1 MSFHP
6 EKNRTIGYRS
16 EGFDPSLFHFCVFI
30 ELQVLRPHKE
40 IFSMNATSET
50 KTGTNRGAEKQTFIV
65 LGVLLQFLST
75 PEQINDQISV
85 MRGTVPSG
93 VVIPL
98 HSHADPEIFYVLNGS
113 LEVFQAEGPSA
124 GWQTVKAGEVVSIP
138 GNVRHALRNTSPSP
152 ITSIT
157 VSKQELYSFFREL
170 AQPFDPNKPPVPPT
184 LEEMQQL
191 FQVTE
196 KYKNWLGLP
205 DENAAIGISL
215 R

>member
-1 MSFHP
+1 
-6 EKNRTIGYRS
+6 
-16 EGFDPSLFHFCVFI
+16 
-30 ELQVLRPHKE
+30 
-40 IFSMNATSET
+40 MNITSET
-50 KTGTNRGAEKQTFIV
+50 KTGTSSRAEEQTFIV
-65 LGVLLQFLST
+65 VGVLLRFLST

-85 MRGTVPSG
+85 MRGTIPSG
-93 VVIPL
+93 IVIPL

-124 GWQTVKAGEVVSIP
+124 SWQTVNAGEVVSIP

-152 ITSIT
+152 ITSII

-170 AQPFDPNKPPVPPT
+170 ARPFDPNGPPAPPT
-184 LEEMQQL
+184 QEEMQQL
-191 FQVTE
+191 FSVAE
-196 KYKNWLGLP
+196 KYQYWLASP

>member
-1 MSFHP
+1 
-6 EKNRTIGYRS
+6 
-16 EGFDPSLFHFCVFI
+16 
-30 ELQVLRPHKE
+30 
-40 IFSMNATSET
+40 MNTTSET
-50 KTGTNRGAEKQTFIV
+50 KTGTNRGGEEQTFIV

-75 PEQINDQISV
+75 PEQVNDQISV

-113 LEVFQAEGPSA
+113 LEVFQAEG
-124 GWQTVKAGEVVSIP
+124 WQTVTAAEVVSIP

-152 ITSIT
+152 ITLIN

-170 AQPFDPNKPPVPPT
+170 ARPFDPNRPPAPPT
-184 LEEMQQL
+184 PEEMQQ
-191 FQVTE
+191 FFSVAE
-196 KYKNWLGLP
+196 KYGHWFASG

>member
-1 MSFHP
+1 
-6 EKNRTIGYRS
+6 
-16 EGFDPSLFHFCVFI
+16 
-30 ELQVLRPHKE
+30 
-40 IFSMNATSET
+40 MNVTSET
-50 KTGTNRGAEKQTFIV
+50 KTGTSSRTEQQTFIV
-65 LGVLLQFLST
+65 LGVLLQFLCT

-85 MRGTVPSG
+85 MRGTVPPG

-98 HSHADPEIFYVLNGS
+98 HSHADPEIFYVLDGS

-124 GWQTVKAGEVVSIP
+124 GWQTVNAGEVVSIP

-170 AQPFDPNKPPVPPT
+170 ARPFDPNRPPAPPT
-184 LEEMQQL
+184 AEEMQQL
-191 FQVTE
+191 RHATREWDRHISGE
-196 KYKNWLGLP
+196 K
-205 DENAAIGISL
+205 

>member
-1 MSFHP
+1 
-6 EKNRTIGYRS
+6 
-16 EGFDPSLFHFCVFI
+16 
-30 ELQVLRPHKE
+30 
-40 IFSMNATSET
+40 MNATSEI
-50 KTGTNRGAEKQTFIV
+50 KKGTSSRAEEQTFIV
-65 LGVLLQFLST
+65 FGVLLQFLST

-113 LEVFQAEGPSA
+113 LEVFQAEGPSE
-124 GWQTVKAGEVVSIP
+124 GWQTINAGEVVSIP

-152 ITSIT
+152 MTSIT

-170 AQPFDPNKPPVPPT
+170 ARPFDPNRPPAPPSP
-184 LEEMQQL
+184 EEIQQL
-191 FQVTE
+191 ISVAE
-196 KYKNWLGLP
+196 KYEYWLASP

>member
-1 MSFHP
+1 
-6 EKNRTIGYRS
+6 
-16 EGFDPSLFHFCVFI
+16 
-30 ELQVLRPHKE
+30 
-40 IFSMNATSET
+40 MNITSET
-50 KTGTNRGAEKQTFIV
+50 KTGTSSRAEEQTFIV

-113 LEVFQAEGPSA
+113 LEVLQAE
-124 GWQTVKAGEVVSIP
+124 GWQTVTAGEDVSIP
-138 GNVRHALRNTSPSP
+138 GHVRHAARNTSPSP
-152 ITSIT
+152 ITLIT

-170 AQPFDPNKPPVPPT
+170 ARPFDPNWPPAPPT
-184 LEEMQQL
+184 PEEMQQL
-191 FQVTE
+191 FNVAK
-196 KYKNWLGLP
+196 KYEYWLASR

-215 R
+215 P

>member
-1 MSFHP
+1 
-6 EKNRTIGYRS
+6 
-16 EGFDPSLFHFCVFI
+16 
-30 ELQVLRPHKE
+30 
-40 IFSMNATSET
+40 MNATSET
-50 KTGTNRGAEKQTFIV
+50 KTGTNRGAEQQTFIV
-65 LGVLLQFLST
+65 LGVLLQFLTT

-113 LEVFQAEGPSA
+113 LEVFQAEGPSE
-124 GWQTVKAGEVVSIP
+124 GWKTVTAGEVISIP

-170 AQPFDPNKPPVPPT
+170 ARPFDPNRPPAPPT
-184 LEEMQQL
+184 PEEMQQL
-191 FQVTE
+191 FSVAE
-196 KYKNWLGLP
+196 KYEYWLASS

>member
-1 MSFHP
+1 
-6 EKNRTIGYRS
+6 
-16 EGFDPSLFHFCVFI
+16 
-30 ELQVLRPHKE
+30 
-40 IFSMNATSET
+40 MNITSET
-50 KTGTNRGAEKQTFIV
+50 KTGTSSRAEEQTFIV

-75 PEQINDQISV
+75 PEQINDQITV

-124 GWQTVKAGEVVSIP
+124 AWQTVNAGEVVSIN

-152 ITSIT
+152 ITSII

-170 AQPFDPNKPPVPPT
+170 AQPIDPNRPPAPPT
-184 LEEMQQL
+184 PEEIQQL
-191 FQVTE
+191 FSVAE
-196 KYKNWLGLP
+196 KYEYWLASR
-205 DENAAIGISL
+205 DENAAIGIPL

>member
-1 MSFHP
+1 
-6 EKNRTIGYRS
+6 
-16 EGFDPSLFHFCVFI
+16 
-30 ELQVLRPHKE
+30 
-40 IFSMNATSET
+40 MNITSET
-50 KTGTNRGAEKQTFIV
+50 KTGTSSRAEEQTFIV

-85 MRGTVPSG
+85 MRGTVPSR

-113 LEVFQAEGPSA
+113 LEVFQPE
-124 GWQTVKAGEVVSIP
+124 GWQTVTAGEVVSIP
-138 GNVRHALRNTSPSP
+138 GNARHALRNTSPSP

-170 AQPFDPNKPPVPPT
+170 ARPFDPNSPPAPPT
-184 LEEMQQL
+184 PEEMQQL
-191 FQVTE
+191 FSVAE
-196 KYKNWLGLP
+196 KYEYWLASP